1 MAKNLDTAART
12 VELLRT
18 LTIVQL
24 GLAGVGQ
31 AQIRK
36 IVGGSM
42 NDINGIVY
50 LSGEISNP
58 RPNNVKYVGAATIV
72 FVN

>member
-1 MAKNLDTAART
+1 MAKNDDAPART

-42 NDINGIVY
+42 NDINGIVK
-50 LSGEISNP
+50 LLHSGKRGKKIN
-58 RPNNVKYVGAATIV
+58 G
-72 FVN
+72 

>member
-1 MAKNLDTAART
+1 MAKRRNRSDVAERT
-12 VELLRT
+12 NELLRT

-36 IVGGSM
+36 IVGGAM
-42 NDINGIVY
+42 ADITSTVQ
-50 LSGEISNP
+50 LLQSGRRGKEW
-58 RPNNVKYVGAATIV
+58 K
-72 FVN
+72 

>member
-1 MAKNLDTAART
+1 MTKNMDSAAKTA
-12 VELLRT
+12 ELLRT

-36 IVGGSM
+36 IVGGAM
-42 NDINGIVY
+42 GDINAIVK
-50 LSGEISNP
+50 LLNSGKRGKQANAS
-58 RPNNVKYVGAATIV
+58 
-72 FVN
+72 

>member
-1 MAKNLDTAART
+1 MAKNVDTAART

-18 LTIVQL
+18 LIIVQL

-42 NDINGIVY
+42 NDINGIVK
-50 LSGEISNP
+50 LLRSGRRGKE
-58 RPNNVKYVGAATIV
+58 KE
-72 FVN
+72 

>member
-1 MAKNLDTAART
+1 MAKNDDAAART

-31 AQIRK
+31 AQIRR

-42 NDINGIVY
+42 NDINGIVK
-50 LSGEISNP
+50 LLRSGKRGKKTN
-58 RPNNVKYVGAATIV
+58 G
-72 FVN
+72 